1 MSNIINLNNKWSAN
15 KTNSIKPSSSK
26 TSQDKQFNHVKQVIT
41 NSFTKFGIKVTN
53 VDITKKG
60 SEFGVAVDLVLF
72 PDLERFDTTLDPSI
86 KKDLYSEDDSAC
98 GFSFD
103 TPSDLVHTPDKE
115 IESTMLVTLLQN
127 LINAD
132 ENTTMTDHAIISE
145 IDDELQESLEQPEE
159 DDGYAIKTYVED
171 AKVKSEAAHDL
182 IFKIASYLFK
192 RDHGEYKHTNHK
204 PNLLESI
211 MANAFSNWIRIDWFT
226 SMYTGDDTCVERF
239 ALDKNYVRKFLKY
252 MEDTQRSSLNPKL
265 LNWHKLSI
273 KNAQAYILA
282 GLQLDPNQD

>member
-1 MSNIINLNNKWSAN
+1 MSNIINLNNKWSVNKPNKIKSSSN
-15 KTNSIKPSSSK
+15 KTSK
-26 TSQDKQFNHVKQVIT
+26 DKQFKHVKQVIT
-41 NSFTKFGIKVTN
+41 NTFTKFGIKVTN

-103 TPSDLVHTPDKE
+103 TPSDLVHTSDKA

-127 LINAD
+127 LINTD

-145 IDDELQESLEQPEE
+145 IDDALQESLEQPEE
-159 DDGYAIKTYVED
+159 EDEYAIKTYIEY
-171 AKVKSEAAHDL
+171 AKVKSNAVHNL
-182 IFKIASYLFK
+182 IFKIISYLFM
-192 RDHGEYKHTNHK
+192 RDHGEYKHTNRK
-204 PNLLESI
+204 PDLLESI
-211 MANAFSNWIRIDWFT
+211 IANDFSNWVRIDWFT

-239 ALDKNYVRKFLKY
+239 ALDKNYIRKFLKY
-252 MEDTQRSSLNPKL
+252 MEDTQRASLNPKL
-265 LNWHKLSI
+265 LDWHKLSV
-273 KNAQAYILA
+273 KSAQEYILA

>member
-1 MSNIINLNNKWSAN
+1 M
-15 KTNSIKPSSSK
+15 
-26 TSQDKQFNHVKQVIT
+26 
-41 NSFTKFGIKVTN
+41 
-53 VDITKKG
+53 
-60 SEFGVAVDLVLF
+60 LF

-103 TPSDLVHTPDKE
+103 TPSDLVHTPDKA

-127 LINAD
+127 LINVD

-145 IDDELQESLEQPEE
+145 IDAELQESLQQPEE
-159 DDGYAIKTYVED
+159 EDEYAIKTYVD
-171 AKVKSEAAHDL
+171 VAKVKSNAAHDL
-182 IFKIASYLFK
+182 IFKITSYLFK
-192 RDHGEYKHTNHK
+192 RDHGEYKHTNRK

-211 MANAFSNWIRIDWFT
+211 MANDFSNWVRIDWFT

-239 ALDKNYVRKFLKY
+239 ALDKNYIRKFLKY
-252 MEDTQRSSLNPKL
+252 MKDTQRASLNPKV

-273 KNAQAYILA
+273 KKAQEYILA

>member
-1 MSNIINLNNKWSAN
+1 MSKVISLNNKWSKSSNINSSSN
-15 KTNSIKPSSSK
+15 KTSK
-26 TSQDKQFNHVKQVIT
+26 DEQFNHVKQVIT
-41 NSFTKFGIKVTN
+41 NAFTKFGIKVTSVN
-53 VDITKKG
+53 ITKKG
-60 SEFGVAVDLVLF
+60 SEFSVAVDLVLF

-145 IDDELQESLEQPEE
+145 IDDALQESLEQPEE
-159 DDGYAIKTYVED
+159 EDEYAIKTYVED
-171 AKVKSEAAHDL
+171 AKVKSNAAHDL

-192 RDHGEYKHTNHK
+192 RDHGEYKHKNRK

-211 MANAFSNWIRIDWFT
+211 MANEFSNWVRIDWFT

-239 ALDKNYVRKFLKY
+239 ALDKNYIRKFLKY
-252 MEDTQRSSLNPKL
+252 MKDTQRASLNPKL
-265 LNWHKLSI
+265 LNWRKLSVR
-273 KNAQAYILA
+273 NAQEYILA

>member
-1 MSNIINLNNKWSAN
+1 MSNIINLNNKWSVN
-15 KTNSIKPSSSK
+15 KPNKIKSSSSK
-26 TSQDKQFNHVKQVIT
+26 TSQDKQVKHVKQVIT
-41 NSFTKFGIKVTN
+41 NAFTKFGIKVTN

-103 TPSDLVHTPDKE
+103 TPSDLVHTSDKAL
-115 IESTMLVTLLQN
+115 ESTMLATLLQN
-127 LINAD
+127 LTNAD

-145 IDDELQESLEQPEE
+145 IDDALQESLEQPEE
-159 DDGYAIKTYVED
+159 EDEYAIKTYIEY
-171 AKVKSEAAHDL
+171 AKVKSNAVHDL
-182 IFKIASYLFK
+182 IFKIISYLFM
-192 RDHGEYKHTNHK
+192 RDHGEYKHTNRK

-211 MANAFSNWIRIDWFT
+211 MANEFSNWIRIDWFT

-239 ALDKNYVRKFLKY
+239 ALDKNYIRKFLKY
-252 MEDTQRSSLNPKL
+252 MADTQRSSLNPKL
-265 LNWHKLSI
+265 LDWRKLSV
-273 KNAQAYILA
+273 KNAQEYILA

>member
-1 MSNIINLNNKWSAN
+1 MSNIINLNNKWSVN
-15 KTNSIKPSSSK
+15 KPNKIKSSSSK
-26 TSQDKQFNHVKQVIT
+26 TSQDKQFKHVKQVIT

-53 VDITKKG
+53 VDITKKD
-60 SEFGVAVDLVLF
+60 SKFGVTVDLVLF

-103 TPSDLVHTPDKE
+103 TPSDLVHTSDKAL
-115 IESTMLVTLLQN
+115 ESTMLATLLQN
-127 LINAD
+127 LTNAD

-145 IDDELQESLEQPEE
+145 IDDALQESLEQPEE
-159 DDGYAIKTYVED
+159 EDEYAIKTYIEY
-171 AKVKSEAAHDL
+171 AKVKSNAVHNL
-182 IFKIASYLFK
+182 IFKIISYLFM
-192 RDHGEYKHTNHK
+192 RDHGEYKHTNRK
-204 PNLLESI
+204 PDLLESI
-211 MANAFSNWIRIDWFT
+211 IANDFSNWVRIDWFT

-239 ALDKNYVRKFLKY
+239 ALDKNYIRKFLKY

-265 LNWHKLSI
+265 LNWHKLSV
-273 KNAQAYILA
+273 KKAQEYILA